1 MSDDYVYRDLYREC
15 LSTNMFVKKNT
26 INSIKHR
33 VEWLIE
39 QKLKLDPNHNT
50 YDLEQVIE
58 ILRGM
63 ND

>member
-1 MSDDYVYRDLYREC
+1 
-15 LSTNMFVKKNT
+15 MFVKSNT

-39 QKLKLDPNHNT
+39 EKLKLNPEHNT

>member
-1 MSDDYVYRDLYREC
+1 MSDDYIYRDLYREC
-15 LSTNMFVKKNT
+15 LNTNMFVKKNT

-33 VEWLIE
+33 IEWLIE